1 MEETRY
7 WMWTRSK
14 LGETT
19 PQVLHTRS
27 SHVHFPTTT
36 TEPSWEEQ
44 AFAEDSAGLLLG
56 GCVWPPR
63 SYSCNFCSREFR
75 SAQAL
80 GGHMNVHRRDRAR
93 LKQSS
98 PTSPHQHH
106 HQNNTMDG
114 NIRPHQT
121 ISQELT
127 QHHQNPI
134 SHVEN
139 SSHHHPDHQVHRSS
153 LVFSR
158 LDPNSYNPSF
168 VSSSSLPLSPTS
180 RVTPAATIQSSQNNY
195 IKQTLILPPYS
206 TPNIVNQLS
215 NHLKGGSLF
224 STPSDSFASRVVI
237 ISDSNLEE
245 EKDLNKQG
253 KETGLKVKQGAYSE
267 SKSSAMNMVLD
278 PSWTTGSADDGEIG
292 RDTISRKR
300 RRNDVDDTSYLP
312 FFVKP
317 ILDDRRHCLESNDLL
332 GLNLNQSCFKEE
344 LDLELRL

>member
-63 SYSCNFCSREFR
+63 SYSCNFCRREFR

-106 HQNNTMDG
+106 QNNNMNG
-114 NIRPHQT
+114 NIRPHQA
-121 ISQELT
+121 INQELI
-127 QHHQNPI
+127 QHHQNPT

-139 SSHHHPDHQVHRSS
+139 SSHHHPDHQVHRNS
-153 LVFSR
+153 LAFSN

-168 VSSSSLPLSPTS
+168 VSSSSLPLSPTY
-180 RVTPAATIQSSQNNY
+180 RITQAAIQSSQNDC
-195 IKQTLILPPYS
+195 IKQTLILPPYL
-206 TPNIVNQLS
+206 TVIGNQAS
-215 NHLKGGSLF
+215 NHQKGGSLF

-237 ISDSNLEE
+237 ISENLEE
-245 EKDLNKQG
+245 EKDLSTQG
-253 KETGLKVKQGAYSE
+253 KETGLKVKQGAYNE
-267 SKSSAMNMVLD
+267 SNSSAMKTFEVSNR
-278 PSWTTGSADDGEIG
+278 SWLTGSADDGEVG

-317 ILDDRRHCLESNDLL
+317 ILDDRRHLLESNELL
-332 GLNLNQSCFKEE
+332 GLNLNQSCSKEE

>member
-7 WMWTRSK
+7 WMWTRNK

-19 PQVLHTRS
+19 PQVLQTRS
-27 SHVHFPTTT
+27 SHVHFPATT
-36 TEPSWEEQ
+36 TEPTWEEQ

-63 SYSCNFCSREFR
+63 SYSCNFCRREFR

-98 PTSPHQHH
+98 PTSPHQ
-106 HQNNTMDG
+106 NNNFNG
-114 NIRPHQT
+114 NIPQYQT
-121 ISQELT
+121 TNHLVQP
-127 QHHQNPI
+127 HQNPL

-153 LVFSR
+153 LVFSN

-168 VSSSSLPLSPTS
+168 VSSSSLPPSPTS
-180 RVTPAATIQSSQNNY
+180 RATPAATIQSGQNNC
-195 IKQTLILPPYS
+195 IKQSMVLPPYS
-206 TPNIVNQLS
+206 TPTVNLAS
-215 NHLKGGSLF
+215 NHRKGDSLF
-224 STPSDSFASRVVI
+224 STPSNSFASRLVI
-237 ISDSNLEE
+237 ISDSNLDE
-245 EKDLNKQG
+245 EKDLNHKG
-253 KETGLKVKQGAYSE
+253 KETGLKVKQGEYYE
-267 SKSSAMNMVLD
+267 FNSSALKTLDMV
-278 PSWTTGSADDGEIG
+278 PNRSWPTGLADDDEVG
-292 RDTISRKR
+292 RDTVSRKR

-317 ILDDRRHCLESNDLL
+317 ISYDRRHPLDSNELL
-332 GLNLNQSCFKEE
+332 GLNLNQSCSKEE